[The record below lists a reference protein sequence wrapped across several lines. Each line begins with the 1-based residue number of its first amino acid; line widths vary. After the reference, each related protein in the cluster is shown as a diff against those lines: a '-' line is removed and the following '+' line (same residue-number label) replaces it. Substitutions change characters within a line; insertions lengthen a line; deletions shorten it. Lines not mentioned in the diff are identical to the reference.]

1 MSTFQ
6 GFKITGIDR
15 NKSPVILDD
24 KVCFGQFYLVL
35 EPIDAAPITEDLTLW
50 GYYFHDTD
58 WEKKSERIRHDKQEG
73 GEVPKLTFVL
83 PDEDEAFICAHGISL
98 QPFRPY
104 IHDITN
110 IVNRANC
117 RFISVV
123 NGLRKEIDA
132 INDAINSEGFGH

>member
-50 GYYFHDTD
+50 GYYFHDIVRD
-58 WEKKSERIRHDKQEG
+58 WENSAEFNRYKQG
-73 GEVPKLTFVL
+73 VIEVPKLTFVL
-83 PDEDEAFICAHGISL
+83 PDKDEAFICAHGISL
-98 QPFRPY
+98 SSFSGTM
-104 IHDITN
+104 IAFIEDL
-110 IVNRANC
+110 VKRANS
-117 RFISVV
+117 RFISEA
-123 NGLRKEIDA
+123 NGFRKSI
-132 INDAINSEGFGH
+132 DAINSERFGH

>member
-83 PDEDEAFICAHGISL
+83 PDEDEAFICAHGICLDSF
-98 QPFRPY
+98 PKY
-104 IHDITN
+104 ISDIK
-110 IVNRANC
+110 VLVEAVNC
-117 RFISVV
+117 RFISEV
-123 NGLRKEIDA
+123 NGFRKSI
-132 INDAINSEGFGH
+132 DAINSEEFGH